1 MKVLL
6 LGYSNIVRRRVLPA
20 LLSLG
25 ATSVDVASSS
35 AAVVEGGN
43 AVAVRLFRD
52 YDEALRQTDAQVV
65 YVSTVNSLHA
75 YWTRKALQQGF
86 HVVVDKPAFLSV
98 EETRELIEL
107 ADRNHLCLAEA
118 TVYSYH
124 PQIASALAAF
134 EQTGSAPTQLLAVFS
149 FPPLDA
155 NNFRYRV
162 DLGGGALWDLGPYAV
177 TPGRLFFGDPPIELV
192 GRRLSSRDRVD
203 TGFGFMA
210 LYPAGRC
217 CVGSFGYTTGY
228 LNRLDV
234 IGPGTVVTIDRV
246 FSPPANA
253 DVELTIRQNEYARSI
268 RVPAADSFAL
278 FLEDFFDAIVR
289 DHRRFVECM
298 LVDALAL
305 ERLRSSVL
313 LDQ

>member
-1 MKVLL
+1 
-6 LGYSNIVRRRVLPA
+6 VLPA

-25 ATSVDVASSS
+25 ATSIDVASSS
-35 AAVVEGGN
+35 AEVVEVGN
-43 AVAVRLFRD
+43 AVAVHLFRD

-86 HVVVDKPAFLSV
+86 HVAVDKPAFLSV

-134 EQTGSAPTQLLAVFS
+134 EQTRSTPTHLLAVFS

-155 NNFRYRV
+155 DNFRYRV
-162 DLGGGALWDLGPYAV
+162 ELGGGALWDLGPYAV
-177 TPGRLFFGDPPIELV
+177 TPGRLIFGDQPIELI
-192 GRRLSSRDRVD
+192 GRRLSSRGRVD

-210 LYPAGRC
+210 MYAGGRC
-217 CVGSFGYTTGY
+217 CVGSFGYTAGY
-228 LNRLDV
+228 LNRLDI

-246 FSPPANA
+246 FSPPANV
-253 DVELTIRQNEYARSI
+253 DLELTIRQSEHVRTV

-313 LDQ
+313 MDQ